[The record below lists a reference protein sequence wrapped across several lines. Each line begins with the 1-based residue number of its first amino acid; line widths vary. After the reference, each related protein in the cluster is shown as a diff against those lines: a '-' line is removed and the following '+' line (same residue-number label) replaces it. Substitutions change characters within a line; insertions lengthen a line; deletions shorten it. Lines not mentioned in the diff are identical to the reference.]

1 MHRPSGK
8 VAQHGSAQFRCAAAL
23 LLGVLLEWVALTRVP
38 RALAQE
44 AVPLAPLVA
53 LIERGEY
60 ATAEAGL
67 RAQLDRQPAA
77 RLALA
82 RVLFETGRYAEAR
95 DQAQLAAE
103 EPMQRVA
110 ADTLRAE
117 AFAAEGQL
125 DQAELLWRGISDD
138 PAALRARVLLGRL
151 LMDRGRPKEAE
162 PLLSAVLAAYN
173 RGELGVDRA
182 AGLTYVAMAARALG
196 RLHDAN
202 DTFREAA
209 MLDRARVETQ
219 LEWAQLFLEKYDH
232 KHAAES
238 VLAALAQNHHSA
250 LGHVLIARLQ
260 LMQSLDFAEAERALA
275 HALEDNPQLPAAYTT
290 RAAMALRNMDIA
302 AADLELTHAL
312 AINPNDLE
320 ALSVRAAARFLADD
334 ARGFAE
340 QERAVLARNPRYS
353 RFYSI
358 VAEYAEWEHRYPE
371 IVAMARRALSIDPED
386 ALARATLGLNLL
398 RMGDEQAGLVEL
410 HKAWERDRFNVQV
423 FNTLNLY
430 DDVIRPEY
438 TEFSAKPFQIR
449 LHKQE
454 RAILEPYLVPLLQRA
469 YADMRTRYAFTP
481 EGPLRV
487 ELYADKAQFS
497 VRTTGLPNA
506 GVQGVCFGKVVTG
519 LSPRG
524 GPFNWGQIVWHELSH
539 VFHLQLS
546 KNHVPRWFTEGLAEY
561 ETVIA
566 RPEWKREDDYA
577 LWKALRS
584 ESLPPLAAM
593 NRAFTQARRPDDLM
607 TAYYLA
613 FRAVQ
618 YIVERFGFASMR
630 PMLVAFGD
638 GKTTAEVVQSVLG
651 VSLDELDRDFRTQL
665 AQRLEKYD
673 REFSLDFSA
682 YADVPALQAQVAAH
696 PDDPDALAAL
706 AMAEVLVGQFDAA
719 ARAGKAALKLA
730 PQHRIAHFAIA
741 RVALAHR
748 DARKAERCLRG
759 IVQSGTDGYLLRMM
773 LARGALARQ
782 SPQDAVHEADAAIAL
797 DPDRP
802 EAWKLLLELATRL
815 GDEALGLRAVRAIT
829 ELDQHDGLMHTA
841 YLAMLAKIGA
851 WPDVVREGEVGLF
864 IDPENPAL
872 HLHLGEGYVQT
883 GLPERGLVELGRALA
898 LGYARPGVVHLARA
912 RAYLML
918 RDKPKA
924 QAEIKS
930 ALAQDASLA
939 PKVEALPSL

>member
-1 MHRPSGK
+1 
-8 VAQHGSAQFRCAAAL
+8 
-23 LLGVLLEWVALTRVP
+23 LGVLLTCRVP
-38 RALAQE
+38 RALAQD
-44 AVPLAPLVA
+44 AVARPLTPLIA
-53 LIERGEY
+53 LIDRGEY
-60 ATAEAGL
+60 ASAEAGL
-67 RAQLDRQPAA
+67 RAQLERQPLA
-77 RLALA
+77 RLPLA

-95 DQAQLAAE
+95 DQAFIAAQ
-103 EPMQRVA
+103 EPTQRAA

-125 DQAELLWRGISDD
+125 DQAEQLLRGASDD
-138 PAALRARVLLGRL
+138 PAGLRARVLLGRL

-162 PLLSAVLAAYN
+162 PLLSSVLDAYN
-173 RGELGVDRA
+173 RGELGSDRA

-196 RLHDAN
+196 KLHDAN

-209 MLDRARVETQ
+209 ALDHGRVETQ

-238 VLAALAQNHHSA
+238 VLAALTQNHHSA
-250 LGHVLIARLQ
+250 LAHVLIARLQ
-260 LMQSLDFAEAERALA
+260 LMQSLDFSEADKALA

-290 RAAMALRNMDIA
+290 RAGMALRNMDIA
-302 AADLELTHAL
+302 AAELQLSRAL

-334 ARGFAE
+334 TRGFAD
-340 QERAVLARNPRYS
+340 QERAVLALNPRYS

-371 IVAMARRALSIDPED
+371 IVSMARRALSIDPED

-410 HKAWERDRFNVQV
+410 HRAWERDHFNVQV
-423 FNTLNLY
+423 YNTLNLY
-430 DDVIRPEY
+430 DEAIRPDY
-438 TEFSAKPFQIR
+438 VEFSAKPFRIR
-449 LHKQE
+449 VHKQE
-454 RAILEPYLVPLLQRA
+454 RAILEPYLVPMLQRA

-487 ELYADKAQFS
+487 ELYADKAHFS

-577 LWKALRS
+577 LWKALRAQ
-584 ESLPPLAAM
+584 SLPPLAAM
-593 NRAFTQARRPDDLM
+593 NNAFTQARRPEDLM

-618 YIVERFGFASMR
+618 YIIERFGFASMR
-630 PMLVAFGD
+630 PMLVAFGA
-638 GKTTAEVVQSVLG
+638 GKTTADVVKDVLG
-651 VSLDELDRDFRTQL
+651 VPLDELDRDFRAQL
-665 AQRLEKYD
+665 TQRLEKYD
-673 REFSLDFSA
+673 REFALDFSA
-682 YADVPALQAQVAAH
+682 YADLPASQAKATAS
-696 PDDPDALAAL
+696 PNDASAQAAL
-706 AMAEVLVGQFDAA
+706 AMAAVLADQFDLA
-719 ARAGKAALKLA
+719 ARAGKAALKLD
-730 PQHRIAHFAIA
+730 PQQRIAHFAIA
-741 RVALAHR
+741 RVALAKR
-748 DARKAERCLRG
+748 DAHKAERCLRG
-759 IVQSGTDGYLLRMM
+759 IVQSGADGYLLRMM
-773 LARGALARQ
+773 LARAALARD
-782 SPQDAVHEADAAIAL
+782 SPPDAVRETEAAIAL
-797 DPDRP
+797 DPERP
-802 EAWKLLLELATRL
+802 EAWKLLLELATQT
-815 GDEALGLRAVRAIT
+815 GDEALGLRAVHAIAD
-829 ELDQHDGLMHTA
+829 LDQHDGVMHAA

-851 WPDVVREGEVGLF
+851 WGDVVREGETGLF

-883 GLPERGLVELGRALA
+883 GAPERGLVELGRALS
-898 LGYARPGVVHLARA
+898 LGYTRPGVAHLARA

-918 RDKPKA
+918 HDKPNA
-924 QAEIKS
+924 QSEIKR
-930 ALAQDASLA
+930 ALAQDPSLA
-939 PKVEALPSL
+939 PKIDALSPL